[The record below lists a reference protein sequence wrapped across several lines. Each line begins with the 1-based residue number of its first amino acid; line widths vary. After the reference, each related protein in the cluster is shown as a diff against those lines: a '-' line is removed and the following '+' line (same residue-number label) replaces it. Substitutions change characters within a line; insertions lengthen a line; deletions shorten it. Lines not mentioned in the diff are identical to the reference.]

1 MKSERNANNYF
12 GINHF
17 QDNYTKEFEY
27 KDCIQYSSL
36 TEWLNNTFISMNE
49 NASIRQAH
57 GNRFSIMDKRLGR
70 TYSLMGGFM
79 TTEKQNELMNDEQ
92 ACINFLTDYYYKN
105 NGRTELVN
113 NAEKEVRQ
121 YSDMEIIITD
131 TPIPSNHL
139 FAVRGEF
146 CDFYETSKYVTV
158 YLKPNYKTLNLKTDL
173 PYLARLSKNFD
184 EFCEFWQMEL
194 DKLKRLADDTFYKF
208 KGDCSL
214 LINEMNKVDK
224 KHFFNYHTN

>member
-12 GINHF
+12 GANHF
-17 QDNYTKEFEY
+17 QDNYTKGFEY
-27 KDCIQYSSL
+27 KDCKEYSSL
-36 TEWLNNTFISMNE
+36 TEWLNNVFISMNE
-49 NASIRQAH
+49 NATLRQKN

-70 TYSLMGGFM
+70 AYSLMSGFL
-79 TTEKQNELMNDEQ
+79 TTERQNELMENEQ
-92 ACINFLTDYYYKN
+92 SCIEFLTEYYYKN
-105 NGRTELVN
+105 NGKSDLEN
-113 NAEKEVRQ
+113 EAEKEVRQ
-121 YSDMEIIITD
+121 YSESEIILTD

-146 CDFYETSKYVTV
+146 CDFYETSKYVIV
-158 YLKPNYKTLNLKTDL
+158 YLKPNYKTLNLKTEL

-184 EFCEFWQMEL
+184 EFCEYWQVEL

-214 LINEMNKVDK
+214 LISEMNKVDK
-224 KHFFNYHTN
+224 KHFYNYHTN

>member
-12 GINHF
+12 GVNHF
-17 QDNYTKEFEY
+17 QDNYTKGFEY
-27 KDCIQYSSL
+27 KDCSQYSSL
-36 TEWLNNTFISMNE
+36 TEWLNNTFIAMNE
-49 NASIRQAH
+49 NSSIRQAH
-57 GNRFSIMDKRLGR
+57 GNRFSIMDKRLGI

-113 NAEKEVRQ
+113 NAEKEIRQ
-121 YSDMEIIITD
+121 YSDMEIIVTD
-131 TPIPSNHL
+131 TPIPNNHL

-146 CDFYETSKYVTV
+146 CDFYETSKYVMA

-184 EFCEFWQMEL
+184 EFCEYWQMEL
-194 DKLKRLADDTFYKF
+194 DKLRRLADDTFYKF
-208 KGDCSL
+208 KDDYSV
-214 LINEMNKVDK
+214 LINEMNKADK
-224 KHFFNYHTN
+224 KHFYNYHTN

>member
-1 MKSERNANNYF
+1 MKK
-12 GINHF
+12 ID
-17 QDNYTKEFEY
+17 Q
-27 KDCIQYSSL
+27 
-36 TEWLNNTFISMNE
+36 TF
-49 NASIRQAH
+49 
-57 GNRFSIMDKRLGR
+57 
-70 TYSLMGGFM
+70 
-79 TTEKQNELMNDEQ
+79 DET
-92 ACINFLTDYYYKN
+92 I
-105 NGRTELVN
+105 G
-113 NAEKEVRQ
+113 
-121 YSDMEIIITD
+121 
-131 TPIPSNHL
+131 
-139 FAVRGEF
+139 
-146 CDFYETSKYVTV
+146 YVTV